1 MRSMVISHI
10 ISGDFVGDRREE
22 GMKKTGRQILAL
34 IMTVLMVSAMCAAAF
49 AETAPSEGAAVA
61 APEADAQLPAAE
73 DSGIIDAAAL
83 QQWMD
88 GFVQEHNLNQDY
100 MRFSVGF
107 WYSGTGDSWY
117 YDADQ
122 WMYSASLYKV
132 PVSMLMAEKEA
143 AGELTQDSVV
153 NGTTLEY
160 LESTALIYSN
170 NDSGHSMVSWLGGTY
185 AGKCSD
191 MTIKFTDLPE
201 SYFEQDF
208 YDVSYYTARYM
219 TQVMSTLYQGGDAK
233 FPHVLDYLKQAQ
245 PDDYYNRNAAL
256 KGSYTIAQKFGAYE
270 EGNGNNNNHCA
281 AVIYT
286 PNPIVVT
293 VMTRNI
299 GDYQS
304 LIAEVGGHLADYA
317 LQLDQNL
324 ESWKQAQAEQAAA
337 ELAAAEL
344 AAAQQATAESGTT
357 ATANSET
364 QSIASPAPVSAEA
377 NPVSVPT
384 QTEEVQGTVQENAA
398 PPAAQKRIPTAVLI
412 IAGVLVAVLIIAAAL
427 LVIAKRRAAEEPD
440 EEDFDWQEPEP
451 VKAAPTRKR
460 RAERAETDRRTET
473 PKRRNAAAEKPSRK
487 TGSDGG
493 YKPRH

>member
-1 MRSMVISHI
+1 
-10 ISGDFVGDRREE
+10 
-22 GMKKTGRQILAL
+22 MKRTGRQILSL
-34 IMTVLMVSAMCAAAF
+34 MMTILLLAATCTAAF
-49 AETAPSEGAAVA
+49 AEATPAEGAAAA
-61 APEADAQLPAAE
+61 APGADAQLPAAE

-88 GFVQEHNLNQDY
+88 NFAQEHNLKQDY

-143 AGELTQDSVV
+143 AGELTLESVV

-160 LESTALIYSN
+160 LESTALVYSN

-191 MTIKFTDLPE
+191 MTIKFTDLPD
-201 SYFEQDF
+201 SYFDQDF

-219 TQVMSTLYQGGDAK
+219 TQVMRTLYQGGDAK

-293 VMTRNI
+293 VMTRNV
-299 GDYQS
+299 GDYQNI
-304 LIAEVGGHLADYA
+304 IAEVGGHLAEYA
-317 LQLDQNL
+317 LELDQKL
-324 ESWKQAQAEQAAA
+324 ESWKQEQEAQAAA
-337 ELAAAEL
+337 ERAAAEL
-344 AAAQQATAESGTT
+344 AAAQQAAENGTAE
-357 ATANSET
+357 AVAPEMQNA
-364 QSIASPAPVSAEA
+364 ASAEPAPAETNTAAMPASAE
-377 NPVSVPT
+377 PVPAA
-384 QTEEVQGTVQENAA
+384 GQESATNAA
-398 PPAAQKRIPTAVLI
+398 APRRIPVAVLI
-412 IAGVLVAVLIIAAAL
+412 LAGVLVAVVIIAALL
-427 LVIAKRRAAEEPD
+427 LVSVRRRAAEEPD
-440 EEDFDWQEPEP
+440 EDELDWQESEKAEPVRRTPAKKSSAEHRENGERETEAPKRRSAAP
-451 VKAAPTRKR
+451 VKA
-460 RAERAETDRRTET
+460 
-473 PKRRNAAAEKPSRK
+473 NRK
-487 TGSDGG
+487 TESTGG

>member
-1 MRSMVISHI
+1 
-10 ISGDFVGDRREE
+10 
-22 GMKKTGRQILAL
+22 MKKTGRQILAL
-34 IMTVLMVSAMCAAAF
+34 IMTMLMLSAMCTAAF
-49 AETAPSEGAAVA
+49 AEAAPSEGAAVA

-219 TQVMSTLYQGGDAK
+219 TQVMSTLYQGGDTK

-304 LIAEVGGHLADYA
+304 LIAEVGGYLADYA

-364 QSIASPAPVSAEA
+364 QSIASPAPV
-377 NPVSVPT
+377 
-384 QTEEVQGTVQENAA
+384 
-398 PPAAQKRIPTAVLI
+398 
-412 IAGVLVAVLIIAAAL
+412 
-427 LVIAKRRAAEEPD
+427 
-440 EEDFDWQEPEP
+440 
-451 VKAAPTRKR
+451 
-460 RAERAETDRRTET
+460 
-473 PKRRNAAAEKPSRK
+473 
-487 TGSDGG
+487 
-493 YKPRH
+493 